1 MVIEAGLSHMSVL
14 SAPSSVLWAGWLTSL
29 LAPSLGHLGLC
40 SLCLSW
46 NSSQAFPCNLL
57 SFP

>member
-1 MVIEAGLSHMSVL
+1 MVIEAGLTHVSVL

-29 LAPSLGHLGLC
+29 LAPSLSHLGLC
-40 SLCLSW
+40 SLC
-46 NSSQAFPCNLL
+46 QAFPCNLL